1 LLSLSKSII
10 IEAIQ
15 QEDLTM
21 SDDDYRRVFVKKLRY
36 YMEKNGKNQMDLMRD
51 LGLSSATVSSW
62 CNGKKLPRMGKIQ
75 MLADYFGIEKSDLL
89 EEKDDSETYYIDE
102 ETRELADFLHKNPDY
117 KVLFDA
123 SRKVKPEDIE
133 FVKEMIDRMTG
144 GDTDG

>member
-1 LLSLSKSII
+1 
-10 IEAIQ
+10 
-15 QEDLTM
+15 M